1 MKKLTIDNVTYK
13 SLAEA
18 WFTLTDWT
26 VSYALTRKR
35 VSRGWTPKKAII
47 TPPIDPVNRRSGIS

>member
-1 MKKLTIDNVTYK
+1 MKKLTIHLVTYK
-13 SLAEA
+13 SLAAA
-18 WFTLTDWT
+18 WRHLHTPGVTF
-26 VSYALTRKR
+26 ALVRKR